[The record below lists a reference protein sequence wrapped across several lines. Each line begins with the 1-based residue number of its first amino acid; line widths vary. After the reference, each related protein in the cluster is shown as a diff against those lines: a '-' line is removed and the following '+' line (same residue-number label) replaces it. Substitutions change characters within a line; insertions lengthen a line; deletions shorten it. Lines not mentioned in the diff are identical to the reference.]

1 MIAKYFYKKTSWK
14 KLKEALVAKICCLY
28 VCGQNNAMDD
38 KYILSMSALWRHRE
52 LLDISVSSY
61 NKIIHC

>member
-1 MIAKYFYKKTSWK
+1 MIANYFYKKK
-14 KLKEALVAKICCLY
+14 KLEKIKEALVAKICCLY

-38 KYILSMSALWRHRE
+38 KYILSMSALRRHRE